1 MKAMIFAAGLGTRLQ
16 PITNDRPKALVEV
29 GGKTLLQ
36 WQIEKVR
43 DAGIRDI
50 YLNIHHFPDMILEYL
65 QANDY
70 FDCHLMVSDE
80 REKLLDTGGGLKK
93 VESLELRVERS
104 SEVESLEL
112 KDRCAE
118 GLLALNVD
126 ILSNI
131 DLKALIAE
139 YEKDGISRLVVSKR
153 ETSRY
158 LLFDESRKMIGWA
171 NTSTGEI
178 RPPSAE
184 RPLTLKDRYAERLAF
199 SGMQVLSP
207 RVCARLLDKEEDVF
221 SLIDFYLDICD
232 KEILQAY
239 VPEDYQMLD
248 IGKLAVIRDGHAER
262 FVQTMNLARSHEIH

>member
-50 YLNIHHFPDMILEYL
+50 YLNIHHFPDLILNYL
-65 QANDY
+65 QEHDY

-80 REKLLDTGGGLKK
+80 REELLDTGGGLKRAITDRFAGRP
-93 VESLELRVERS
+93 LALA
-104 SEVESLEL
+104 
-112 KDRCAE
+112 DRCAEGPLALKDHFSE

-131 DLKALIAE
+131 DLKALIAA
-139 YEKDGISRLVVSKR
+139 YEKDGISRLVVSQR
-153 ETSRY
+153 DTSRY
-158 LLFDESRKMIGWA
+158 LLFDESNRLVGWKNIA
-171 NTSTGEI
+171 TGEVKPYSSTPL
-178 RPPSAE
+178 PPYT
-184 RPLTLKDRYAERLAF
+184 PLAF
-199 SGMQVLSP
+199 SGMQILSP
-207 RVCARLLDKEEDVF
+207 RVCARLLNKEERVF

-262 FVQTMNLARSHEIH
+262 FVQAMNLAGPHEVH

>member
-16 PITNDRPKALVEV
+16 PITNDTPKALVEV

-36 WQIEKVR
+36 WQIEMVR

-50 YLNIHHFPDMILEYL
+50 YINIHHFPDLILNYL
-65 QANDY
+65 QEHDY

-80 REKLLDTGGGLKK
+80 RERLLDTGGGLKR
-93 VESLELRVERS
+93 VESLECRE
-104 SEVESLEL
+104 
-112 KDRCAE
+112 E
-118 GLLALNVD
+118 GILALNVD

-131 DLKALIAE
+131 DLKALIEA

-158 LLFDESRKMIGWA
+158 LLFDESNRLVGWKNIA
-171 NTSTGEI
+171 TGEVKPYSSTPL
-178 RPPSAE
+178 PPYTS
-184 RPLTLKDRYAERLAF
+184 LAF
-199 SGMQVLSP
+199 SGMQILSP

-221 SLIDFYLDICD
+221 SLIDFYLDICQ

-239 VPEDYQMLD
+239 EPEDYQMLD

-262 FVQTMNLARSHEIH
+262 FVEAMNLARSHKVH

>member
-50 YLNIHHFPDMILEYL
+50 YLNIHHFPDMILAYL
-65 QANDY
+65 QEHDY

-80 REKLLDTGGGLKK
+80 REELLDTGGGLKRA
-93 VESLELRVERS
+93 LADPNIPTPLLPYS
-104 SEVESLEL
+104 STPKS
-112 KDRCAE
+112 E
-118 GLLALNVD
+118 GILALNVD

-131 DLKALIAE
+131 DLKALIAA

-153 ETSRY
+153 DTSRY
-158 LLFDESRKMIGWA
+158 LLFDESNRLVGWKNIA
-171 NTSTGEI
+171 TGEVKPYSSTPL
-178 RPPSAE
+178 PPYT
-184 RPLTLKDRYAERLAF
+184 PLAF
-199 SGMQVLSP
+199 SGMQILSP
-207 RVCARLLDKEEDVF
+207 RVCARLINKEERVF

-262 FVQTMNLARSHEIH
+262 FVQAMNLARSHKVH

>member
-16 PITNDRPKALVEV
+16 PITNDKPKALVEV

-36 WQIEKVR
+36 WQIEMVR

-50 YLNIHHFPDMILEYL
+50 YINTHHFPDLILNYL
-65 QANDY
+65 QEHDY

-80 REKLLDTGGGLKK
+80 REQLLDTGGGLKR
-93 VESLELRVERS
+93 VESLECRVES
-104 SEVESLEL
+104 SSKVESI
-112 KDRCAE
+112 
-118 GLLALNVD
+118 LALNVD

-131 DLKALIAE
+131 DLKALIEA

-158 LLFDESRKMIGWA
+158 LLFDKQRRMIGWE
-171 NTSTGEI
+171 NISTGEV
-178 RPPSAE
+178 
-184 RPLTLKDRYAERLAF
+184 RPLTLKDRCAERPLRCKTADAERLAF
-199 SGMQVLSP
+199 SGMQILSP

-221 SLIDFYLDICD
+221 SLIDFYLDICQ

-239 VPEDYQMLD
+239 EPEDYQMLD

-262 FVQTMNLARSHEIH
+262 FVETMNLARSHKVH

>member
-50 YLNIHHFPDMILEYL
+50 YLNIHHFPDMILNYL
-65 QANDY
+65 QEHDY

-80 REKLLDTGGGLKK
+80 REELLDTGGGLKRVESVELRVESSSK
-93 VESLELRVERS
+93 VESLELK
-104 SEVESLEL
+104 VESLEC
-112 KDRCAE
+112 KGE
-118 GLLALNVD
+118 SILALNVD

-131 DLKALIAE
+131 DLKALIAA
-139 YEKDGISRLVVSKR
+139 YEKDGISRLVVSQR
-153 ETSRY
+153 DTSRY
-158 LLFDESRKMIGWA
+158 LLFDESNRLVGWE
-171 NTSTGEI
+171 NISTGEI
-178 RPPSAE
+178 RGNDE
-184 RPLTLKDRYAERLAF
+184 LINDELIRLAF
-199 SGMQVLSP
+199 SGMQILSP
-207 RVCARLLDKEEDVF
+207 RVCARLINKEERVF

-262 FVQTMNLARSHEIH
+262 FVQAMNLARSHKVH

>member
-50 YLNIHHFPDMILEYL
+50 YLNIHHFPDMILAYL
-65 QANDY
+65 QEHDY

-80 REKLLDTGGGLKK
+80 REELLDTGGGLK
-93 VESLELRVERS
+93 RAIT
-104 SEVESLEL
+104 
-112 KDRCAE
+112 DRFAE
-118 GLLALNVD
+118 GILALNVD

-131 DLKALIAE
+131 DLKALIAA
-139 YEKDGISRLVVSKR
+139 YEKDGISRLVVSQR
-153 ETSRY
+153 DTSRY
-158 LLFDESRKMIGWA
+158 LLFDEQRKLVGWE
-171 NTSTGEI
+171 NISTGEVKPYSSTPL
-178 RPPSAE
+178 PPY
-184 RPLTLKDRYAERLAF
+184 TQLAF
-199 SGMQVLSP
+199 SGMQILSP
-207 RVCARLLDKEEDVF
+207 RVCARLLNKEERVF

-262 FVQTMNLARSHEIH
+262 FVQAMNLARTHEIH

>member
-50 YLNIHHFPDMILEYL
+50 YLNIHHFPDMILAYL
-65 QANDY
+65 QEHDY

-80 REKLLDTGGGLKK
+80 REELLDTGGGLKK
-93 VESLELRVERS
+93 VESLELRVES
-104 SEVESLEL
+104 SSKVESLEY
-112 KDRCAE
+112 KGE
-118 GLLALNVD
+118 SVLALNVD

-131 DLKALIAE
+131 DLKALIAA

-153 ETSRY
+153 DTSRY
-158 LLFDESRKMIGWA
+158 LLFDDQRRMVGWTNIA
-171 NTSTGEI
+171 TGEVK
-178 RPPSAE
+178 PYSSTPGQ
-184 RPLTLKDRYAERLAF
+184 RPLPPYTPLAF
-199 SGMQVLSP
+199 SGMQILSP
-207 RVCARLLDKEEDVF
+207 RVCARLLNKEERVF

-262 FVQTMNLARSHEIH
+262 FVQAMNLARSHKVH

>member
-16 PITNDRPKALVEV
+16 PITNDKPKALVEV

-36 WQIEKVR
+36 WQIEMVR

-50 YLNIHHFPDMILEYL
+50 YINIHHFPDLILNYL
-65 QANDY
+65 QEHDY

-80 REKLLDTGGGLKK
+80 RERLLDTGGGLKR
-93 VESLELRVERS
+93 VESLECRVLSPEGHDRQSRMES
-104 SEVESLEL
+104 SSKVESI
-112 KDRCAE
+112 
-118 GLLALNVD
+118 LALNVD

-131 DLKALIAE
+131 DLKALIEA

-158 LLFDESRKMIGWA
+158 LLFDESNRLVGWKNIA
-171 NTSTGEI
+171 TGEVKPYSSTPL
-178 RPPSAE
+178 PPY
-184 RPLTLKDRYAERLAF
+184 TTLAF
-199 SGMQVLSP
+199 SGMQILSP
-207 RVCARLLDKEEDVF
+207 HVCARLLDKEEDVF
-221 SLIDFYLDICD
+221 SLIDFYLDICQ

-239 VPEDYQMLD
+239 EPEDYQMLD

-262 FVQTMNLARSHEIH
+262 FVETMNLARSHKVH